1 MECKK
6 YKRIKKELAYKAHIF
21 DVYNDYLVLPDGREV
36 VYDLIDHVDGAC
48 ILPITED
55 GRVYLVKQ
63 YRNTLDRL
71 TYEVPAGCMDPG
83 ESPEE
88 CAVRETM
95 EETGLVPGKRIF
107 VTKTILAVGT
117 SNEQTYIYLGTDLK
131 KTDRHMDENEFI
143 DVCLFDMDQVDDM
156 IRNGEIVD
164 SKTLIA
170 IYAYKSMRE
179 ESKR

>member
-1 MECKK
+1 MECNK

-48 ILPITED
+48 ILPITDD

-71 TYEVPAGCMDPG
+71 TYEVPAGCMEPG

-88 CAVRETM
+88 CAVRETR

-107 VTKTILAVGT
+107 ITKTILAVVY
-117 SNEQTYIYLGTDLK
+117 SLP
-131 KTDRHMDENEFI
+131 
-143 DVCLFDMDQVDDM
+143 
-156 IRNGEIVD
+156 
-164 SKTLIA
+164 
-170 IYAYKSMRE
+170 
-179 ESKR
+179 

>member
-1 MECKK
+1 MECNK

-48 ILPITED
+48 ILPITDD

-71 TYEVPAGCMDPG
+71 TYEVPAGCMEPG

-88 CAVRETM
+88 CAVRETR

-107 VTKTILAVGT
+107 ITKTILAVGT
-117 SNEQTYIYLGTDLK
+117 SNEQTYIYIATDLK
-131 KTDRHMDENEFI
+131 KGIRQLDPEEFI
-143 DVCLFDMDQVDDM
+143 RIRRLSLAEAMTM
-156 IRNGEIVD
+156 IQTGEIVD
-164 SKTLIA
+164 SKTIIA
-170 IYAYKSMRE
+170 ILAYAVEQMK
-179 ESKR
+179 K